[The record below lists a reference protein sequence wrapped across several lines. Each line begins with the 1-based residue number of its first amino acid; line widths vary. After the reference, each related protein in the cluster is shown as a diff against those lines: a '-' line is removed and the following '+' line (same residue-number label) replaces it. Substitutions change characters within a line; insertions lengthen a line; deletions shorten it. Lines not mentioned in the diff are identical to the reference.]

1 MNIKYMK
8 MKKKDYKDIKRLIT
22 ETWFTD
28 YPFKNKYIKLYAS
41 GYLNMYLAKSDFKI
55 VAKDNDKV
63 IGFIFGNLKKAP
75 FHQQIISNTKLFFYS
90 IYMLFSYPGR

>member
-63 IGFIFGNLKKAP
+63 IGFIFGILKKAP
-75 FHQQIISNTKLFFYS
+75 FHQQIISNTIKL
-90 IYMLFSYPGR
+90 